1 MTGAYAGGLQISAG
15 TDLGTVAANS
25 TGPILSTAGTS
36 FVKGAW
42 TQIVASLSQD
52 ASWMMFF
59 LETINSSGTNYAV
72 DIGVG
77 GSGSEV
83 AIVSNLL
90 FSGQTAG
97 FVRYMFP
104 LSIPAGTR
112 VSARTAGNGAPGG
125 GLSVGFTV
133 FSDSYQSAGCGS
145 AVDTYG
151 LNSATILGT
160 AVDPG
165 GTANTKGA
173 YSQIVSSTFADIGGI
188 FVVFDSQN
196 TASGSS
202 NVSTSLIDIAVGASG
217 SEVVIV
223 PNTLL
228 SIFLGGSAAILG
240 GYLPYMPI
248 QIPAGSRIAV
258 RSQSSTNVSPDRV
271 IGCTIFGV
279 RL

>member
-25 TGPILSTAGTS
+25 TGPILATAGTS

-196 TASGSS
+196 TGSGSS
-202 NVSTSLIDIAVGASG
+202 NVFYSLIDIAVGGSG

-223 PNTLL
+223 PNILL
-228 SIFLGGSAAILG
+228 SLFLGGSAAILG

-248 QIPAGSRIAV
+248 QIPSGSRLSV
-258 RSQSSTNVSPDRV
+258 RCQSSTNVSPDRV